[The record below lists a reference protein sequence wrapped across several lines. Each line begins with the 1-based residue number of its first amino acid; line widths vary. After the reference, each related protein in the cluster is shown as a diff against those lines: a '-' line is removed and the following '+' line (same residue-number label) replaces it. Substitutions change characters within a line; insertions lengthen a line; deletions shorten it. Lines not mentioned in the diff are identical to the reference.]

1 MSLKQTVLTA
11 LETEQLKGLC
21 AEFELEADRRSREAM
36 IAALSGSKRAKP
48 ELLIVKLSAIQL
60 RAVLNQ
66 FEQPTDGRK
75 EELVQRLIAASGRAL
90 PEATTAKSS
99 ASDLAAEYRHRDLA
113 VQRPEA
119 GVQDHFQPKKS
130 PSVYRYDSSLDP
142 VLSWDEQRER
152 DLGEWLLGLIVRAAK
167 VGEAAVFAEPQVWK
181 GGGVRVSIFVR
192 CSSDAAADRQGL
204 PQLGRQGRGHEIRVP
219 TVPLFVHERHST
231 KAVLDGIRH
240 RKPRGQT
247 LDLFGDPGMDIREN
261 LEAYEHKGPW
271 QNRMILGRFACGDE
285 LTDGVRGAGRA
296 SADDLHRPAVRR
308 EVRLQL
314 PALRAQARRQTRW
327 RQGHDARA
335 RDGEGVSGH
344 VGART
349 ALISQ
354 LLAGPS
360 NGRTR
365 TAS

>member
-204 PQLGRQGRGHEIRVP
+204 PQLGRQGRAARNPGADGAAVRSRTAFDEGRPRWHSPPQAARADAGPIR
-219 TVPLFVHERHST
+219 
-231 KAVLDGIRH
+231 
-240 RKPRGQT
+240 
-247 LDLFGDPGMDIREN
+247 
-261 LEAYEHKGPW
+261 GPW
-271 QNRMILGRFACGDE
+271 HGHPRE
-285 LTDGVRGAGRA
+285 SRG
-296 SADDLHRPAVRR
+296 
-308 EVRLQL
+308 
-314 PALRAQARRQTRW
+314 LRA
-327 RQGHDARA
+327 
-335 RDGEGVSGH
+335 
-344 VGART
+344 
-349 ALISQ
+349 
-354 LLAGPS
+354 
-360 NGRTR
+360 
-365 TAS
+365 